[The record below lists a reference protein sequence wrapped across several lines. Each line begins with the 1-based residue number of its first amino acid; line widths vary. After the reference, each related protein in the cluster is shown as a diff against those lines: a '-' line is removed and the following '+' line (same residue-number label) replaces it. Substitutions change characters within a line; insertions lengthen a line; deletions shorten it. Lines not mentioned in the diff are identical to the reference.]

1 MPSSTA
7 SAGGGLLPPPAARAS
22 LVDYEAI
29 LRLFRDDMSAELVD
43 RQVAAL
49 VLVTRENANG
59 CVLRRAAA
67 PRRSARR
74 AAPPAAPRRNVRS
87 PQPPHPSHPRP
98 LHRVALRSRT
108 WATRATF

>member
-1 MPSSTA
+1 MPSS

-49 VLVTRENANG
+49 VLVVRENKDG
-59 CVLRRAAA
+59 CVPAAAAAAARARAA
-67 PRRSARR
+67 
-74 AAPPAAPRRNVRS
+74 
-87 PQPPHPSHPRP
+87 HP
-98 LHRVALRSRT
+98 
-108 WATRATF
+108 

>member
-7 SAGGGLLPPPAARAS
+7 SAGGGLLPPAAARAS

-59 CVLRRAAA
+59 CV
-67 PRRSARR
+67 
-74 AAPPAAPRRNVRS
+74 PRRNATRRDATRRAPPRAHRS
-87 PQPPHPSHPRP
+87 RPSLPPCP
-98 LHRVALRSRT
+98 LRRRAALRSRT
-108 WATRATF
+108 WATRATC

>member
-7 SAGGGLLPPPAARAS
+7 SAGDGLLPPPAARAS
-22 LVDYEAI
+22 LVDYEAV

-59 CVLRRAAA
+59 CVLRR
-67 PRRSARR
+67 RR
-74 AAPPAAPRRNVRS
+74 AAPQRALTAAAPS
-87 PQPPHPSHPRP
+87 LPPRP
-98 LHRVALRSRT
+98 LRRAALRSRT